1 MILSGGP
8 NDDAMSVATTAA
20 NPGFNRRFG
29 VIQNNDGIGFG
40 AGYEHGRAT
49 NGNGIG
55 IGNNNGASGAQGTTT
70 MSIGNTDRRWKRE
83 QRQQQANPGST
94 RATAAADR
102 WAEEQMF
109 EEDVR
114 AVLSMMRPNR
124 RERLM
129 GWKEYRTGG
138 AHFRITVSWDEE
150 FEPAMDGGG
159 APQTRVPNL
168 ADVLEAVLV
177 GSALHD
183 DDLLAAEEFDIYR
196 GILKEVY
203 RRLDDLQQCY
213 E

>member
-1 MILSGGP
+1 M
-8 NDDAMSVATTAA
+8 V
-20 NPGFNRRFG
+20 
-29 VIQNNDGIGFG
+29 QNNDAGTGIG
-40 AGYEHGRAT
+40 
-49 NGNGIG
+49 GI
-55 IGNNNGASGAQGTTT
+55 
-70 MSIGNTDRRWKRE
+70 DRKWKRE
-83 QRQQQANPGST
+83 QQRGPQPANPGT
-94 RATAAADR
+94 RAASAADR

-138 AHFRITVSWDEE
+138 AHFRVTVSWDEE
-150 FEPAMDGGG
+150 YESSTNGPPA
-159 APQTRVPNL
+159 TRVPNL
-168 ADVLEAVLV
+168 AEVLEAVLV

-183 DDLLAAEEFDIYR
+183 DDLLAAEEFDLYR
-196 GILKEVY
+196 GILREVY